1 MSEENKV
8 EDNQEVQT
16 SDQEVDM
23 EETTQTQE
31 KQEVDPVEAAIQ
43 ERLAQMKSNMD
54 RMVKERDE
62 ALKAKAELESA
73 RKKEQIERLE
83 AEGKIKEA
91 LEMKLAEAEARM
103 AVLNEQNTALARDNV
118 VNNAL
123 VGLEFRNDRS
133 REMAR
138 REIVEQLVQNENGL
152 WVHKSGT
159 NIQDFIVAYS
169 KNEDNSFLFRV
180 KANTGA
186 GTATPSGQSNTTEKK
201 SLSQMSQEEVLALAA
216 KGQLGS
222 FSY

>member
-180 KANTGA
+180 KVNTGA

-201 SLSQMSQEEVLALAA
+201 SLSQLSQEEVLALAA

>member
-201 SLSQMSQEEVLALAA
+201 SLSQLSQEEVLALAA